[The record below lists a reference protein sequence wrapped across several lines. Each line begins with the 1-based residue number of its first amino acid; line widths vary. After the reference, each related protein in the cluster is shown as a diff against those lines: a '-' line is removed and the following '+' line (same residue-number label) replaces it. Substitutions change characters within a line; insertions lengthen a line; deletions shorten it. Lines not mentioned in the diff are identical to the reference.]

1 MTSHRTDSRNVAHL
15 WANGA
20 TFRGIK
26 AAQNNNG
33 QFYYTGR
40 TIWSYGRHFP
50 VATLLEVVSPDSG
63 RAETIAIFND
73 SSYGITTSKHQSY
86 ARSASHQFESHSF
99 PLDCNLTDALERL
112 SNGRPFDD
120 DAAAVQRAVKAHP
133 ESGAGYPMLLLT
145 MQPVGV
151 VGGES
156 YRVRMARH
164 NKAQTLLNAWR
175 KARTIAAAK
184 AVAANVKRE
193 RERMKADII
202 HALKIPLADFKAH
215 CAGRLTDSIRRYGKN
230 SARSAEVELA
240 RYRAMHKAASA
251 LKWAKRKVALW
262 ERVGIMAAA
271 LKAARQHHD
280 IAHRHDYTRREMR
293 EFRSYAKRHASGE
306 VLGTYDLGQ
315 WHNAANWLFTH
326 APGGRSVAALLTVA
340 TEIDALR
347 KERAT
352 AEERARFEREAANR
366 AAWLAGETVRGFYG
380 KAADGT
386 ALIRAVGVERDESGT
401 ITGGT
406 LETSQG
412 ASVPLTHA
420 VKVLRMIAHCRAT
433 GRDWQRNG
441 ATLRVGHYQVD
452 RITAAGDFKAG
463 CHEFGWAEVARLAG
477 ELGLDHIA
485 PADTT
490 THA

>member
-1 MTSHRTDSRNVAHL
+1 MTHRTDSRRVSHL

-20 TFRGIK
+20 TFKGIK
-26 AAQNNNG
+26 AAENNNG

-120 DAAAVQRAVKAHP
+120 DAAAVTRAVKAHP

-145 MQPVGV
+145 LQPVGV

-164 NKAQTLLNAWR
+164 NKAQNLLNAWR
-175 KARTIAAAK
+175 KAKLAETAKRKAAEERRELATIK
-184 AVAANVKRE
+184 AQ
-193 RERMKADII
+193 II
-202 HALKIPLADFKAH
+202 QALKIPMADFKAQ
-215 CAGRLTDSIRRYGKN
+215 CAGKLTDAIRRYGKN
-230 SARSAEVELA
+230 SRSSAARELSH
-240 RYRAMHKAASA
+240 YRAMHKAASA
-251 LKWAKRKVALW
+251 LKWTARKVALW

-271 LKAARQHHD
+271 IKAAERHHD
-280 IAHRHDYTRREMR
+280 VAHRHDYTRRECAA
-293 EFRSYAKRHASGE
+293 FRRYAARHASGE
-306 VLGTYDLGQ
+306 VLSTYELGQ
-315 WHNAANWLFTH
+315 WHNSANWLFTH
-326 APGGRSVAALLTVA
+326 APGGRSVVALLTVA
-340 TEIDALR
+340 AEIDALR

-352 AEERARFEREAANR
+352 AEERARFEKEAANR

-463 CHEFGWAEVARLAG
+463 CHEFGWSEVARLAG